1 MSVAAT
7 TPTGVFAAGV
17 FVTGGAGFIGSHLV
31 RALLARGER
40 VTVYDNLST
49 GLRANVPAG
58 AAFVQG
64 DVTDAAALEGAVKG
78 HARVVHLAA
87 RVAIRSS
94 YEFAVEDTHTNVVG
108 TAALMRAAQ
117 RAGGVQCVVA
127 ASSMAIYADSP
138 NRQPIDEQHPAHP
151 ISPYG
156 VSKLALEQLV
166 HGMAQAAGI
175 GSTVLRFFN
184 TYGPGQALS
193 PYVGVVTIFAN
204 ALRDGRAPTI
214 FGDGEQCRDF
224 VHVADVTQALLRALG
239 APQAPGATYN
249 VGTGI
254 ATSVNQLYALVR
266 DALVRGA
273 LVRDALGQP
282 LDALHAPAVP
292 GELRYSIADIGRI
305 GAALGYV
312 PAHKLEDALPAV
324 VREIAGA

>member
-1 MSVAAT
+1 MSGTSGTSAGAQ
-7 TPTGVFAAGV
+7 AGV

-64 DVTDAAALEGAVKG
+64 DVTDAAALDQAVKG
-78 HARVVHLAA
+78 HALVVHLAA

-117 RAGGVQCVVA
+117 RASGVRRVVA

-138 NRQPIDEQHPAHP
+138 GPQPIDEQHPTHP

-224 VHVADVTQALLRALG
+224 VHVLDVTQALLRALD
-239 APQAPGATYN
+239 APEASGATYN

-254 ATSVNQLYALVR
+254 ATSVNQLYS
-266 DALVRGA
+266 LVRG
-273 LVRDALGQP
+273 ALGQP
-282 LDALHAPAVP
+282 LDALHAPAVA

-305 GAALGYV
+305 GQALGYV

-324 VREIAGA
+324 VREIAGIGLARP

>member
-1 MSVAAT
+1 MS
-7 TPTGVFAAGV
+7 GVSGTQAKAPAGA

-49 GLRANVPAG
+49 GLRTNVPAG

-64 DVTDAAALEGAVKG
+64 DVTDAAALERAVAG
-78 HARVVHLAA
+78 HAFVVHLAA

-94 YEFAVEDTHTNVVG
+94 YEFAVEDTYTNVVG

-117 RAGGVQCVVA
+117 RAGGVQRVVA
-127 ASSMAIYADSP
+127 ASSMAIYADNP
-138 NRQPIDEQHPAHP
+138 GPQPIDEQHPTHP

-224 VHVADVTQALLRALG
+224 VHVADVTQALLRALD
-239 APQAPGATYN
+239 APDAPGATYN

-266 DALVRGA
+266 G
-273 LVRDALGQP
+273 ALGQP
-282 LDALHAPAVP
+282 LDALHAPAVA
-292 GELRYSIADIGRI
+292 GELRYSIANIGRI
-305 GAALGYV
+305 SKALGYV
-312 PAHKLEDALPAV
+312 PAHRLEDALPAV
-324 VREIAGA
+324 VREIAGIGLARP

>member
-1 MSVAAT
+1 MSGAAGT
-7 TPTGVFAAGV
+7 QAIAPAGV

-49 GLRANVPAG
+49 GLRSNVPAS

-64 DVTDAAALEGAVKG
+64 DVTDAEALERAVVG

-117 RAGGVQCVVA
+117 RAGGVQRVVA

-138 NRQPIDEQHPAHP
+138 SPRPIDEQHPTQP

-224 VHVADVTQALLRALG
+224 VHVLDVTQALLRALD
-239 APQAPGATYN
+239 AAEAPGATYN

-266 DALVRGA
+266 G
-273 LVRDALGQP
+273 ALGQP
-282 LDALHAPAVP
+282 LDALHAPAVA

-305 GAALGYV
+305 SKALGYV
-312 PAHKLEDALPAV
+312 PACRLEDALPAV
-324 VREIAGA
+324 VREIAGIGLARP

>member
-1 MSVAAT
+1 M
-7 TPTGVFAAGV
+7 
-17 FVTGGAGFIGSHLV
+17 
-31 RALLARGER
+31 
-40 VTVYDNLST
+40 
-49 GLRANVPAG
+49 
-58 AAFVQG
+58 
-64 DVTDAAALEGAVKG
+64 
-78 HARVVHLAA
+78 
-87 RVAIRSS
+87 
-94 YEFAVEDTHTNVVG
+94 
-108 TAALMRAAQ
+108 
-117 RAGGVQCVVA
+117 
-127 ASSMAIYADSP
+127 
-138 NRQPIDEQHPAHP
+138 
-151 ISPYG
+151 
-156 VSKLALEQLV
+156 SKLALEQLV

-175 GSTVLRFFN
+175 SSTVLRFFN

-266 DALVRGA
+266 DALVRDA

-324 VREIAGA
+324 VRGIAGA